1 VFNVTAAGPSVWRAF
16 DMMAIPKDAPHPEA
30 ALRWINYIEDP
41 KVNAAITNEVYY
53 PTANVPARK
62 FVTPAIA
69 QDLSVYP
76 PDDVFKKMTLMKPK
90 PIEILR
96 LENRLWSQLKNI
108 H

>member
-30 ALRWINYIEDP
+30 ALKWINYIEDP

-62 FVTPAIA
+62 FVTPAG
-69 QDLSVYP
+69 LSARRRVQE
-76 PDDVFKKMTLMKPK
+76 DDVD
-90 PIEILR
+90 EA
-96 LENRLWSQLKNI
+96 EAD
-108 H
+108 